1 MFDFNSTIED
11 IKNNINNIS
20 NDIIVNNSDIRC
32 AFYGKYKIL
41 LELEPVKNSEFYKI
55 TNISETACY
64 SNSSYIIPVNY
75 FEYLI
80 DFKIDQIIQEFACD
94 NSYKEVYEKY
104 RQLINT
110 TQNAKGA
117 LNNIN
122 IYQDDVFEFVYLY
135 GYDREKTNGN
145 VTVFIR
151 FKEDLNLDIL
161 NNLNSNNE
169 FYNILNNINNKGVF
183 DLRYY
188 TNIINKRSNS
198 YLHPLF
204 LELLNRSYIKFYK
217 DINNSNKFYF
227 LFNYKK
233 LYSYMKDD
241 GEETLN
247 TIIKYAVGFNIEVAK
262 ITEFNYLSEN
272 IISKNEIFK
281 NDTHTVG
288 VTLTNKIKKI
298 PEYVLNTVLHGDLY
312 TNNIGM
318 YEITIIN

>member
-1 MFDFNSTIED
+1 MFDFNNTIED
-11 IKNNINNIS
+11 IKDNANNIS
-20 NDIIVNNSDIRC
+20 NDIIVNNLDIRTI
-32 AFYGKYKIL
+32 FYRKYKL
-41 LELEPVKNSEFYKI
+41 LLDIIPVKCSKFYKV

-64 SNSSYIIPVNY
+64 SNNRYIIPLNY
-75 FEYLI
+75 FEYIL
-80 DFKIDQIIQEFACD
+80 DFKIDQIIQEFTSY

-104 RQLINT
+104 KQIINT
-110 TQNAKGA
+110 TSNTRGV
-117 LNNIN
+117 LNNIT
-122 IYQDDVFEFVYLY
+122 IYQDDVFEIVYLY

-151 FKEDLNLDIL
+151 FKEDLNLDII
-161 NNLNSNNE
+161 NNLNNSNE
-169 FYNILNNINNKGVF
+169 FYDILNNITNKGVF
-183 DLRYY
+183 DLHYY
-188 TNIINKRSNS
+188 TNIINKRSDS

-247 TIIKYAVGFNIEVAK
+247 TIIKYAVGFNIEVVK
-262 ITEFNYLSEN
+262 ITEFNYLSKN